1 MFGLDLPVR
10 EWAAEEGIADQ
21 EIYERILEA
30 VNKRMAEKTAAYSP
44 ELMRLAEKSI
54 LLQILDQQ
62 WKERLLQLDHLRQV
76 VNLRAYGQKDPLI
89 EYKREAFDMFQI
101 MLAGLKEV
109 TVGALAHLEIEL
121 DADPESLLPRGDS
134 QAWGQSGPGM
144 GDDLA
149 PFGLPPLGSLD
160 DMAHM
165 AGMDLDVLEP
175 EPEFTNGNGG
185 AMAPVRTRKGAA
197 TVDPG
202 DLGQGLA
209 QRALPLRIRQV
220 IQALPRPGLTPACPH
235 RGGGFGW
242 LHNFGFVPRRG

>member
-1 MFGLDLPVR
+1 MGGRNVTPP
-10 EWAAEEGIADQ
+10 E
-21 EIYERILEA
+21 
-30 VNKRMAEKTAAYSP
+30 TAAYSP
-44 ELMRLAEKSI
+44 ELMRLPEKSI

-62 WKERLLQLDHLRQV
+62 RKERLLQLDHLRT
-76 VNLRAYGQKDPLI
+76 YGQKDPLI

-134 QAWGQSGPGM
+134 QAWEQSGPGV

-149 PFGLPPLGSLD
+149 PFGLPPLGSLE

-165 AGMDLDVLEP
+165 SGMDLDVLEP

-185 AMAPVRTRKGAA
+185 AMSPVRTGKTAA

-209 QRALPLRIRQV
+209 QRALPLQIRQE
-220 IQALPRPGLTPACPH
+220 IQALPRPGLTPAGPH
-235 RGGGFGW
+235 RGGGSVGCTF
-242 LHNFGFVPRRG
+242 FGFVPRRG